1 MLRIATVLLLLVLPS
16 CVAAI
21 GNTGLSGFTSS
32 PAAVPLLQQKVEGAR
47 RIVALRQR
55 RFDELETRRAA
66 GQVELG
72 TVLDAEIALEQAKL
86 DLLDLQIALQGA
98 QQKDKD

>member
-1 MLRIATVLLLLVLPS
+1 MLRIVTVLLLLTLPS

-21 GNTGLSGFTSS
+21 GNTGLSGFSSS
-32 PAAVPLLQQKVEGAR
+32 PAAVPMLQQKVEGAR
-47 RIVALRQR
+47 KIVALRQR

-72 TVLDAEIALEQAKL
+72 TVLDAEIALEQAKM

>member
-1 MLRIATVLLLLVLPS
+1 MIRIVTVAFLLVLPS

-21 GNTGLSGFTSS
+21 GNTGMSPFSNS

-47 RIVALRQR
+47 KIVALRQR

-72 TVLDAEIALEQAKL
+72 AVLDAEIALEEAKL
-86 DLLDLQIALQGA
+86 ALLDLQMTLQSA
-98 QQKDKD
+98 QKRDDD